1 MLLSSQRIL
10 ISKSLNKQTSLYI
23 YELLSSFKHLNVLVL
38 ASKFT
43 SYRESNLGTGVRVL
57 KVCLSLH
64 CVTGCATLTRDL
76 NLSGLSY
83 SLWIKERMGCVKFSS
98 ISYYSGSLWNSIPM
112 GKILIFLTLCS
123 SFPFSLFPSFISFL
137 LTCSRGWRRQI
148 QVEMISSVRCWLL
161 PNSVILGKPLNLSE
175 T

>member
-1 MLLSSQRIL
+1 MILTCKSTENHWSAWKQFIFLSENMTGGISFSCWTWERKQAPWPLTAVSSPWREPGSGGSQHRGRQNTVW
-10 ISKSLNKQTSLYI
+10 K
-23 YELLSSFKHLNVLVL
+23 E
-38 ASKFT
+38 
-43 SYRESNLGTGVRVL
+43 LGTLVTSQS
-57 KVCLSLH
+57 SL
-64 CVTGCATLTRDL
+64 
-76 NLSGLSY
+76 
-83 SLWIKERMGCVKFSS
+83 
-98 ISYYSGSLWNSIPM
+98 SYYSGSLWNSIPM

-148 QVEMISSVRCWLL
+148 LVEMISSVRCWLL